1 MPPRLF
7 RFCTPVFSFG
17 LALDAART
25 GTPLELTGAEALQR
39 ARRLI
44 ERAAAAATAAGKPQE
59 QVQSATFALAVWI
72 DEVVQR
78 HPPWADS
85 AAPLQLQM
93 FNSTNGPTEFF
104 HHLAALPADDTEL
117 REVYWYVLALG
128 FRGQYYFE
136 RDGGSGEP
144 AKLLALH
151 APQLPVAPLLPQR
164 LQAEPLTPQPYQL
177 PDPPGPHEP
186 QRRERALLRT
196 GAALLVLVPA
206 LWWFTALL
214 GPAGPATGS
223 SRLAAP
229 GPIERHLQ
237 GYACA
242 ELAVEEHAGT
252 PPRVRGFVPTPADIQ
267 RVRDDLAALPE
278 AAGADIRLEV
288 RPWPYCEVVSVLRP
302 YQARNRQARGGL
314 RLAVPSAREGVLRE
328 GDAFVAEVRGPAFPS
343 RLWVDYYTA
352 DGAVL
357 HFRVDGSRFTDLAP
371 GQSARFGA
379 DLPASWLVSPP
390 FGTVLVTAVAAA
402 PDVQEA
408 GAEPPPFE
416 LAADYL
422 LRLREMVSTRRPA
435 DTPVADWVF
444 LQTRER

>member
-17 LALDAART
+17 LALDAAP
-25 GTPLELTGAEALQR
+25 GTPPALTGAEALQR

-44 ERAAAAATAAGKPQE
+44 ERAASAALAAGKPPA

-72 DEVVQR
+72 DEIALR
-78 HPPWADS
+78 HPQWAES

-104 HHLAALPADDTEL
+104 HHLAALPAEDAEL
-117 REVYWYVLALG
+117 REVYWYVLSLG

-136 RDGGSGEP
+136 KDGGQGEV

-151 APQLPVAPLLPQR
+151 APQLPVAPLPPEALET
-164 LQAEPLTPQPYQL
+164 EPLTPQPYQA
-177 PDPPGPHEP
+177 PDPRGPYEP
-186 QRRERALLRT
+186 ERRERALVRT
-196 GAALLVLVPA
+196 GLALLLLVPFG
-206 LWWFTALL
+206 WWLVALL
-214 GPAGPATGS
+214 GQGSPATVG
-223 SRLAAP
+223 RPAAP
-229 GPIERHLQ
+229 SPLERRLQ
-237 GYACA
+237 SYACA
-242 ELAVEEHAGT
+242 ELAVEESAGR
-252 PPRVRGFVPTPADIQ
+252 PPRVRGFVPTQADVQ
-267 RVRDDLAALPE
+267 RVRDELAALPE
-278 AAGADIRLEV
+278 AAAADVQLEV

-302 YQARNRQARGGL
+302 YQVRNRQARAGL
-314 RLAVPSAREGVLRE
+314 QLSVPSAREGVLRE
-328 GDAFVAEVRGPAFPS
+328 GDAFSAEVRGPAFAS

-379 DLPASWLVSPP
+379 ELPASWLVSPP

-402 PDVQEA
+402 PDTQEA
-408 GAEPPPFE
+408 GAAPPPFE

-422 LRLREMVSTRRPA
+422 LRLREMVSARRSA
-435 DTPVADWVF
+435 EAPVADWVF